1 MRFLKKSIDG
11 ASGKGF
17 GGVWLVDG
25 SDLNSSFPSASLRP
39 TLFFLGSSSP
49 GVAEALDEAS
59 TTEEILA
66 RFCPDDSI
74 NEIQRKVQRKMH
86 NQKKKIS

>member
-39 TLFFLGSSSP
+39 TLFSLGSSSP
-49 GVAEALDEAS
+49 GVAEALNEAS

-66 RFCPDDSI
+66 RFYPDDSI
-74 NEIQRKVQRKMH
+74 NEIQRKVQRKTH